1 MSKQNHLY
9 VVCDDTPRVTPV
21 GFDGG
26 EPPMSHLE
34 KRVEKLEEQ
43 YLKIYTDLEIIKS
56 NYATKSDL
64 SDAISLQTKWI
75 AGTIIGALVLGIGAM
90 SAILK
95 WLIV

>member
-56 NYATKSDL
+56 NYATKSDV

>member
-1 MSKQNHLY
+1 
-9 VVCDDTPRVTPV
+9 
-21 GFDGG
+21 
-26 EPPMSHLE
+26 MSHLE

-56 NYATKSDL
+56 NYATKSDV

>member
-1 MSKQNHLY
+1 MANKSHLY
-9 VVCDDTPRVTPV
+9 IVDDDTAQVTPT
-21 GFDGG
+21 GFNGG

-56 NYATKSDL
+56 NYATKSDV